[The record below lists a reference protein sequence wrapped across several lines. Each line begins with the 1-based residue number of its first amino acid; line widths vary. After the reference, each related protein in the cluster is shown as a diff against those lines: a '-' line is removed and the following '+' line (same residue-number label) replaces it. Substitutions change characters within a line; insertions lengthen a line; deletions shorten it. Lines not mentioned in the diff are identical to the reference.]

1 MGADTGWWAGLAR
14 QARTFMRQP
23 GPKVARQAGGRLT
36 GDGHF
41 PATRGIAPGL
51 VSQGS
56 DSQSMLHCTM
66 NHALQVSD
74 RLELDDVLGNLLY
87 ARREEDLG
95 RLAHIAYWDVRRW
108 ARKAHLE
115 SLAERASDLIIR
127 QPHPSRSAFLE
138 KVDGV
143 IHELEAIRLGLH

>member
-1 MGADTGWWAGLAR
+1 M
-14 QARTFMRQP
+14 QF
-23 GPKVARQAGGRLT
+23 
-36 GDGHF
+36 
-41 PATRGIAPGL
+41 
-51 VSQGS
+51 
-56 DSQSMLHCTM
+56 MLHCTM
-66 NHALQVSD
+66 SHALQVSD

-138 KVDGV
+138 QVDDV
-143 IHELEAIRLGLH
+143 IHELEEIRLGLH